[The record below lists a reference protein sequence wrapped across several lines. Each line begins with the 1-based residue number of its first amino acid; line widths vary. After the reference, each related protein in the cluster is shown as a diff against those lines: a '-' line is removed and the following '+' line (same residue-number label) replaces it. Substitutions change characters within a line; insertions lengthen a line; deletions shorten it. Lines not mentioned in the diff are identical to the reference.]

1 VEAVIELHLG
11 IEARL
16 SLIAPV
22 LIKCSVT
29 DREKEQEVPP
39 VSFMKDEHLC
49 LRVPFR
55 DPFGSRQSF
64 FICSV
69 RIASGIMIE
78 VATIAVDD
86 AYD

>member
-1 VEAVIELHLG
+1 
-11 IEARL
+11 L

-22 LIKCSVT
+22 RFFGEEPSVPVVIECSVT

-55 DPFGSRQSF
+55 DPFRSRQSF
-64 FICSV
+64 FIRSV
-69 RIASGIMIE
+69 GIAAAIMID
-78 VATIAVDD
+78 VATIAMDD